1 MAWIQNNTTT
11 KHSEVT
17 MSLDLNKLAN
27 KLDEALIKETT
38 ETLTKFLNNKKINMN
53 DTTKT
58 SIELAETLLRDYFKG
73 FYFIPARIFDD
84 IKKIYQAE
92 INEAYND
99 GREAAIIKDCAT
111 ESTSA
116 ASGVTEAFA
125 IGYDQGYKRAVDYMK
140 ETLNNKIE
148 IKEDAN
154 NEFRKGTANTT
165 GTTFLCTE
173 FVSDQL
179 FYKGT
184 LPHCMRCGKPQYQ
197 HPIISHTI

>member
-1 MAWIQNNTTT
+1 
-11 KHSEVT
+11 

-92 INEAYND
+92 IDEAYND
-99 GREAAIIKDCAT
+99 GKEAAAIISSA
-111 ESTSA
+111 EQSTKA
-116 ASGVTEAFA
+116 ASQNTEAFA
-125 IGYDQGYKRAVDYMK
+125 IGYDQGYKRAVDYMADTIK
-140 ETLNNKIE
+140 TKIE
-148 IKEDAN
+148 IKEN
-154 NEFRKGTANTT
+154 GSNISTTANTT